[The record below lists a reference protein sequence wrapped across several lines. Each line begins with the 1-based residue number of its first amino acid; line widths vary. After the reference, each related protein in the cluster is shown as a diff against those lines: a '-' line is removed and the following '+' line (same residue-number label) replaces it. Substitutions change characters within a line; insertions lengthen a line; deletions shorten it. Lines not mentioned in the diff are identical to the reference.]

1 MDLRKHLK
9 FNALLFSGPPVKFAD
24 ITVPTV
30 IEFIK
35 VYSLELFIELTL
47 IVLLLP
53 DVQYIGLAFTVI
65 VALPVPEPF
74 LIVIVLLSSPIEAVA
89 ILLSEEDTSNLLELS
104 FPVIDIESDVVPL
117 EYTLLYVLDNLIDD
131 AKLLSGALFS
141 NNVTL
146 FSSDVILFFTLVV
159 SSEH

>member
-1 MDLRKHLK
+1 M
-9 FNALLFSGPPVKFAD
+9 
-24 ITVPTV
+24 
-30 IEFIK
+30 
-35 VYSLELFIELTL
+35 
-47 IVLLLP
+47 P

-159 SSEH
+159 SSEHW